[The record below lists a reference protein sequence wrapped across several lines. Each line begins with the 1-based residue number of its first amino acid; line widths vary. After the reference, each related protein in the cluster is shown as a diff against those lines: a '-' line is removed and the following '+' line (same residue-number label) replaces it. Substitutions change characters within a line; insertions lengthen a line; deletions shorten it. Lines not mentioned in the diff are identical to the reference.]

1 MSNKNVVYNIKNVSA
16 GVVIY
21 RIPEINI
28 RREFV
33 AGETKKNIPYE
44 ELEKLCYQPGGR
56 EILANYLQIVDKNVL
71 QDLGIPTEPEYFY
84 SEEKIKDIMING
96 SQDEFLDFLDFAP
109 IGRLD
114 LIKKFAVS
122 LPLTDTMKIDA
133 IREKTGFD
141 VAKAIA
147 MEKADKAA
155 ETPVAATK
163 DSRRRV
169 AIKEEA
175 EAPAAPQR
183 RTYTKKE
190 D

>member
-1 MSNKNVVYNIKNVSA
+1 MSKNVVFSVKNVSA

-21 RIPEINI
+21 RVPEINI

-33 AGETKKNIPYE
+33 AGETKKNISFE

-56 EILANYLQIVDKNVL
+56 ELLANYLQIVDKEVL

-84 SEEKIKDIMING
+84 SEDKIKEIMTKG
-96 SQDEFLDFLDFAP
+96 TQDEFLDFLDFAP

-155 ETPVAATK
+155 ETPVAPAK
-163 DSRRRV
+163 GNRRRV
-169 AIKEEA
+169 AIDEETP
-175 EAPAAPQR
+175 APAAPQR

-190 D
+190 N